1 MVIDK
6 SPLEPVKI
14 KLSVVSSS
22 LILTNIGFP
31 KELAYS
37 MPYIITTIML
47 VFFSKW
53 VRPPEHD
60 GIPYDKNDR

>member
-1 MVIDK
+1 M
-6 SPLEPVKI
+6 SN
-14 KLSVVSSS
+14 
-22 LILTNIGFP
+22 ILTNIGFP